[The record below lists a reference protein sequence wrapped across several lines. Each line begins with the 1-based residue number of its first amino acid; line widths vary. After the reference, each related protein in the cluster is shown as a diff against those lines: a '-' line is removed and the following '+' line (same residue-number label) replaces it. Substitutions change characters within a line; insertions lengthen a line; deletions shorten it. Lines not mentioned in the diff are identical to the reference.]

1 MKFEKKL
8 YSIVLAV
15 AMLFALVLP
24 ASAKSDDETANIY
37 IAIVDGYD
45 KAVSEAEFFTIK
57 EQIKNGTLDK
67 EAFIESAL
75 KNRSSIEVSYFP
87 VEIVAASPVP
97 QATTYS
103 LTKNTIKAK
112 TTTKYT
118 ATSGTGFYIKDD
130 GSILMEAT
138 FATTPK
144 NSTVSGQIFP
154 DGKVLATKAI
164 PSKKIRV
171 GIAISGTGEYSVNV
185 TNGDSANLVMNSG
198 SITVST

>member
-1 MKFEKKL
+1 MMKFEKKL

-97 QATTYS
+97 RATPRGFEVDVFEALHEIGGVLKYGIPEFRLPNSVVDAELDGLRAAGVRFHTDTVGIQ
-103 LTKNTIKAK
+103 LTFGPQYGLTIQSEPDA
-112 TTTKYT
+112 
-118 ATSGTGFYIKDD
+118 GT
-130 GSILMEAT
+130 
-138 FATTPK
+138 
-144 NSTVSGQIFP
+144 TVS
-154 DGKVLATKAI
+154 
-164 PSKKIRV
+164 IRLP
-171 GIAISGTGEYSVNV
+171 ALGEAEVRRERREQP
-185 TNGDSANLVMNSG
+185 
-198 SITVST
+198 

>member
-1 MKFEKKL
+1 MMKFEKKL

-24 ASAKSDDETANIY
+24 ASAKKNDETANIY

-97 QATTYS
+97 RATT
-103 LTKNTIKAK
+103 
-112 TTTKYT
+112 
-118 ATSGTGFYIKDD
+118 FFD
-130 GSILMEAT
+130 
-138 FATTPK
+138 
-144 NSTVSGQIFP
+144 
-154 DGKVLATKAI
+154 
-164 PSKKIRV
+164 KKHHQ
-171 GIAISGTGEYSVNV
+171 G
-185 TNGDSANLVMNSG
+185 
-198 SITVST
+198 